1 MHRYSL
7 KDISTAARRVRKPVP
22 SIRSNKP
29 IQALAALLSFP
40 ATFMTIAIAI
50 AITSA
55 LRIGLSKGM
64 TTA

>member
-1 MHRYSL
+1 MHRYPL
-7 KDISTAARRVRKPVP
+7 NGISTAARRVRQPVP
-22 SIRSNKP
+22 SIRSDKS
-29 IQALAALLSFP
+29 IQAFATLLSFL
-40 ATFMTIAIAI
+40 ATFKTIAI